1 MHEEII
7 DSNTIYSPITILNT
21 LFLVKWLSK
30 SLGNIP
36 NFSNSFLNL
45 FITLKNSTMCHLY

>member
-45 FITLKNSTMCHLY
+45 FITLKNSTKCHLY